1 MESVQNLNPA
11 LTLAEHKA
19 SRGKG
24 GVRGVTS
31 SLASSL
37 RQASG
42 GKTGGTGA
50 AGAGAGAGGGGR
62 GWASGSFLPGS
73 EGAGVASVDVVLQ
86 SDLESDDGEE
96 SFLPDSDSTEG
107 SGADGFADGGSG
119 GGTGGGGGQLGAWQ
133 ADGGRVLSAAAGVA
147 LGGVGEGLGF
157 PPRANPP
164 NPMGAPSSSAPGGQV
179 GARGG
184 AGGRGGAAAAG
195 GGAGSYVVV
204 ATNLGT
210 LLQRSTK
217 PNPVAGSR
225 PVLIHVQEAL
235 KLGLGHKDGII
246 KLEVRCN
253 LKEQVFVLQRSLGR
267 AVLLRPGAGHKDGII
282 KLESMGRNPLTT
294 TTGPL
299 LRLSC

>member
-11 LTLAEHKA
+11 LALAEHKA

-37 RQASG
+37 RQASS

-96 SFLPDSDSTEG
+96 SFLLDSDGTEG
-107 SGADGFADGGSG
+107 SSADGFADGGGG

-164 NPMGAPSSSAPGGQV
+164 NPRGAPSSSSAPGGQV

-184 AGGRGGAAAAG
+184 AGGRGGAGAPG
-195 GGAGSYVVV
+195 GGAASYVVV

-217 PNPVAGSR
+217 PNPVASSR

-246 KLEVRCN
+246 KLEVGKGCSYVHSLYRS
-253 LKEQVFVLQRSLGR
+253 FVES
-267 AVLLRPGAGHKDGII
+267 VLLKLGLGHK
-282 KLESMGRNPLTT
+282 KASSS
-294 TTGPL
+294 
-299 LRLSC
+299 LR